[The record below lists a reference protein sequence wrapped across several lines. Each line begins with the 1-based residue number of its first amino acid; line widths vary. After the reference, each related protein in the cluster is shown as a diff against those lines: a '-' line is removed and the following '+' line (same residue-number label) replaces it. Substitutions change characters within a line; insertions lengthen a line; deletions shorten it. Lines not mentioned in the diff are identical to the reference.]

1 MKVVL
6 LKDEKKLGKKGD
18 IVNVADG
25 YAISALLPQKKAKIA
40 TPSVLKQAEKEQA
53 KKKEEELKQ
62 KEVFEKNA
70 KKLSGNAITVAVNA
84 EGEKV
89 FGSVGANDIVEAVK
103 VKFQIELDE
112 KSVPNEHF
120 KTLGEQEIDIDFGFG
135 VKTKMIL
142 KIVAK

>member
-6 LKDEKKLGKKGD
+6 LKDEKKLGRRGD
-18 IVNVADG
+18 IVDVADG

-40 TPSVLKQAEKEQA
+40 TPSVLKKAKKEQE
-53 KKKEEELKQ
+53 KRRQEELKQ
-62 KEVFEKNA
+62 KEIFEENA
-70 KKLSGNAITVAVNA
+70 KKLHGNAITVAVNA

-103 VKFQIELDE
+103 VKYEIELDE
-112 KSVPNEHF
+112 NSVPNEHF
-120 KTLGEQEIDIDFGFG
+120 KTLGEQEIEINFGFG
-135 VKTKMIL
+135 VKTKMFL

>member
-18 IVNVADG
+18 IVDVADG
-25 YAISALLPQKKAKIA
+25 YAISALLPQKKVKIA
-40 TPSVLKQAEKEQA
+40 TPSILKQAKKEQE
-53 KKKEEELKQ
+53 KRRQEELKQ
-62 KEVFEKNA
+62 KEIFEKNA
-70 KKLSGNAITVAVNA
+70 KKLSGNAITIAVNA

-89 FGSVGANDIVEAVK
+89 FGSVGASDIIDAVK
-103 VKFQIELDE
+103 VKFQIELDD

-120 KTLGEQEIDIDFGFG
+120 KTLGEQEIEINFGFG
-135 VKTKMIL
+135 VRTKMIL